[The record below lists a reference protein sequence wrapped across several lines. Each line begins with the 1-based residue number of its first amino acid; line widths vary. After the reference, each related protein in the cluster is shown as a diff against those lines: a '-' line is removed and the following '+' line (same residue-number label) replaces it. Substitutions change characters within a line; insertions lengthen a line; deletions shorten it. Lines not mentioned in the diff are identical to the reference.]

1 MQLPGLYYPYIHVR
15 DDAWLKVAALYWPSL
30 RRIVPIGYSKHDSPT
45 AQRLFEAS
53 ILRDEEPRRLLDP
66 VGRDLRTALQRN
78 AYKLVPDY
86 TIERAIADWD
96 GNNWSAGS
104 AQGQVTPELGWIHVS
119 KFPQDVINSL
129 AALGLAR
136 QGRPV
141 DPINFHSGRPADWIG
156 LHPDLAGAYMTVLAA
171 RISQAAQ
178 FQPLTDQVELRQAIP
193 NHGVESA
200 LRLLLGKDRQ
210 VIGTSLPEA
219 SEKYIM
225 LALQYV
231 KPKGLPDIPV
241 AKIIECRNDLFEE
254 LETFREYVNSREK
267 ELAELVSIASG
278 DRQMEAF
285 AEYVEQTI
293 KLPLRKLERGMRLHK
308 LDPTRSLVLAGTF
321 VPPAAASEALNALGA
336 RPAVAATIGTAAAVG
351 NAWWQVGNIRNAA
364 KSNSPVGYIL
374 DVRDRLTPRTLPAYI
389 RRIFRG
395 TYSRST
401 KA

>member
-1 MQLPGLYYPYIHVR
+1 VAQSGCIVR
-15 DDAWLKVAALYWPSL
+15 SSL

-66 VGRDLRTALQRN
+66 VGRDMTTALQQN

-96 GNNWSAGS
+96 GYNWSAGS
-104 AQGQVTPELGWIHVS
+104 AQGQVTPELGWIHIS
-119 KFPQDVINSL
+119 KFPQHVINSL
-129 AALGLAR
+129 TALGLAR

-141 DPINFHSGRPADWIG
+141 DPIRYHSGMPEDWIG
-156 LHPDLAGAYMTVLAA
+156 LHPDLAGAYMTVLAT

-193 NHGVESA
+193 NDGVESA

-210 VIGTSLPEA
+210 VTDTSQPEA
-219 SEKYIM
+219 NETYIM
-225 LALQYV
+225 LALQHV
-231 KPKGLPDIPV
+231 RPKGLSDIPV
-241 AKIIECRNDLFEE
+241 EKIIECRHDLSEE
-254 LETFREYVNSREK
+254 LDAFREYVDSRER
-267 ELAELVSIASG
+267 ELAELASIAS
-278 DRQMEAF
+278 DHRQMEAF
-285 AEYVEQTI
+285 AEYVQQTI
-293 KLPLRKLERGMRLHK
+293 ELPLQKLERGMRLHR

-321 VPPAAASEALNALGA
+321 VPPAAASEALSALGA
-336 RPAVAATIGTAAAVG
+336 PPAVAATIGAAAAVG
-351 NAWWQVGNIRNAA
+351 NAWWQVGNVRNAA

-395 TYSRST
+395 TYSRSAKT
-401 KA
+401 